1 MSNNPTNTHRGE
13 SDMNNHRKFALV
25 TLLISAF
32 LVTTACSKTDNA
44 SPAAGDAGKDAKAVE
59 TVSEVRYPLTLTFA
73 SLDPHLVP
81 TGGVANIDRHI
92 YEQLVA
98 FNTKYE
104 AIPVLA
110 ESVDISNEGK
120 TYTFPLRKGVK
131 FHNGKEMKADDVVAS
146 LNRWKDIT
154 ARAKTSI
161 GASNFEVKDEYTVV
175 LNLTQPSNDIPS
187 QLANY
192 LQFAAIMPKE
202 VIAGAD
208 AKGVKEFIGTGP
220 YKFVEYKQDQYVHV
234 TKFDDYK
241 SVDKPA
247 DGVTG
252 KKEAFIKDIYFD
264 LIPDS
269 STLFSSF
276 LAGNY
281 DFSEVSVDN
290 LNQVKSLPD
299 VEVKKVLS
307 SDYNVVFNKKAP
319 FTSNLKFREAVAA
332 ALDVEKI
339 LIGAT
344 SDPNLIQLNSSM
356 INKQSTDWYS
366 EAGKEKYNQKNPEK
380 AKQLL
385 KESGYNGEE
394 LKFLTTRDS
403 GGKFYD
409 ATVLVKDQLEKIGIK
424 SKLEV
429 YDFTTM
435 ISKRSDPAAW
445 DIYVGTF
452 ALQPSPSQLLYLG
465 RAYGWPEDDKLQSLI
480 KATTAAMTKEEK
492 RKTADALQAYEYEYL
507 AAVKI
512 GDYATYNAVR
522 KKVVGYNFFEGPI
535 LWNTKVLK

>member
-1 MSNNPTNTHRGE
+1 MKTHRKLTIITLLL
-13 SDMNNHRKFALV
+13 SALLV
-25 TLLISAF
+25 TS
-32 LVTTACSKTDNA
+32 ACSKTDSAATGTA
-44 SPAAGDAGKDAKAVE
+44 STGGKDTKEVA
-59 TVSEVRYPLTLTFA
+59 TVSEVRYPLSLTFA

-110 ESVDISNEGK
+110 ESVDISNDGK

-131 FHNGKEMKADDVVAS
+131 FHNGKEMKAEDVVAS
-146 LNRWKDIT
+146 LNRWKEIT

-161 GASNFEVKDEYTVV
+161 GASNFEAKDEYTVV
-175 LNLTQPSNDIPS
+175 LNLSQPSNDIPS
-187 QLANY
+187 QLASY

-234 TKFDDYK
+234 AKFDDYK

-264 LIPDS
+264 LVPDT
-269 STLFSSF
+269 STMFSSF

-281 DFSEVSVDN
+281 NFADITVDN

-299 VEVKKVLS
+299 VEVQKVLS

-319 FTSNLKFREAVAA
+319 ITSNLKFREAIAA

-339 LIGAT
+339 LVGST
-344 SDPNLIQLNSSM
+344 SDPNLIQLNPSL
-356 INKQSTDWYS
+356 INKDSTDWYS

-385 KESGYNGEE
+385 KEAGYNGEE
-394 LKFLTTRDS
+394 LKLLTTRDS
-403 GGKFYD
+403 GGVFYNP
-409 ATVLVKDQLEKIGIK
+409 TVLVKDQLEKIGVK
-424 SKLEV
+424 SKFEV

-435 ISKRSDPAAW
+435 ISKRSDPSTW
-445 DIYVGTF
+445 DIYVGSF
-452 ALQPSPSQLLYLG
+452 ALQSSPSQLLYLG
-465 RAYGWPEDDKLQSLI
+465 KTYGWPEDEKLQNLV
-480 KATTAAMTKEEK
+480 KATTTALTKEDK
-492 RKTADALQAYEYEYL
+492 RKAADALQAYEYEYL
-507 AAVKI
+507 AAIKI
-512 GDYATYNAVR
+512 GDFATYKAVR
-522 KKVVGYNFFEGPI
+522 KNVTGYNYFEGPI